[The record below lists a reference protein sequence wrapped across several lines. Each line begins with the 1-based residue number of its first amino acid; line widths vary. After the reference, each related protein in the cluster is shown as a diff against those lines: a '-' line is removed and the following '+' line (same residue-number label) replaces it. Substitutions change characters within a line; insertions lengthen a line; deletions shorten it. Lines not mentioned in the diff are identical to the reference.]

1 MTNPRTLL
9 ISIATTAC
17 GFILTLVG
25 ATGPAST
32 APTPAV
38 SASTAPG
45 LIPAVSQDASRFD
58 PVTLVV
64 AREPDASGLAPALDA
79 ADPDDGTDPLHVRV
93 RARRP

>member
-17 GFILTLVG
+17 GFILALVG

-32 APTPAV
+32 APPPAV
-38 SASTAPG
+38 STSTAPG
-45 LIPAVSQDASRFD
+45 LVSAVSQDASRFD
-58 PVTLVV
+58 PVTFVV
-64 AREPDASGLAPALDA
+64 AREPDASDLAPALDA
-79 ADPDDGTDPLHVRV
+79 AHPDDGPDPLHVRG